1 MKVIASSWPSGPV
14 GAGRCAARRRHRRPR
29 PTPRPVDLQCNA
41 TARLWRRPP
50 TAPVRRQEWMQYA
63 SRAGSLSLVTIF
75 FLVKQIEPQRRCWI
89 PRAEADGR
97 GPSRVSVHGFG
108 LFGTT
113 FQQWAKHTFTLTHS
127 TQKHMCLCFIL
138 YINLI

>member
-1 MKVIASSWPSGPV
+1 VKVIASSWTSGPV

-50 TAPVRRQEWMQYA
+50 TAPVRRQDAVCVACWIVVPCHD
-63 SRAGSLSLVTIF
+63 L
-75 FLVKQIEPQRRCWI
+75 LVKEIEPQRRCWI